1 MPIESARTE
10 GWAVPVLL
18 AVAVL
23 LVVLVS
29 RFSAVDDPAVPEV
42 AEVADASGD
51 DAVRVA
57 LGFLEAYGAFD
68 ADRAIAQLAVDAEIS
83 LLIRSI
89 GTDNVEGTAEE
100 FRLLVS
106 MLEAWRYDQ
115 TIRTCDADAASGGD
129 TVVRCSFDYD
139 FLGSDEIGSGPY
151 IGSTFELTVR
161 GGEVARVV
169 KAWAFDR
176 FSREMWE
183 PFARWIVA
191 THPRAATRMYEDSTQ
206 RGVRLDAESIRLWER
221 HTRGYLRMR
230 RGELARS
237 DPDAAG

>member
-29 RFSAVDDPAVPEV
+29 RFSAVDDPAV

-57 LGFLEAYGAFD
+57 LGFLEAYGTFD
-68 ADRAIAQLAVDAEIS
+68 ADRAIGRLAVDAEIS

-89 GTDNVEGTAEE
+89 GTDDVEGTAEE
-100 FRLLVS
+100 FRLLLS

-139 FLGSDEIGSGPY
+139 FLGSNEIGSGPY
-151 IGSTFELTVR
+151 TGSTFELTVR

-183 PFARWIVA
+183 PFAGWIVT
-191 THPRAATRMYEDSTQ
+191 THPRAAIRMYEDSTQ

-230 RGELARS
+230 RDELARS
-237 DPDAAG
+237 DPVAAG